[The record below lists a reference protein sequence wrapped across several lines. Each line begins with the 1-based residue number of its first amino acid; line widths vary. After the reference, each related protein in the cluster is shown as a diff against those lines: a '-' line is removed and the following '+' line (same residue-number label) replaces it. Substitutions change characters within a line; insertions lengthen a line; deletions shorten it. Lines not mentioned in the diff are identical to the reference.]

1 MLEPIYKLKVF
12 ISSRLD
18 EKWGV
23 QVFLEDLI
31 TNEVIPLDCGWYPL
45 ETNSI
50 QSCISYKAFVFT
62 PLKSKTEKRNSLV
75 SHGENG
81 NLQKTFSIITPY
93 YKSNIP
99 SYVVNKKSIEY
110 IDYWIIEVYDT
121 ICIKKKAF
129 LESKTLRDEFKAFSN
144 KYKTTF

>member
-1 MLEPIYKLKVF
+1 MKQPIYKLKVY

-18 EKWGV
+18 EQWGG

-31 TNEVIPLDCGWYPL
+31 TDETIPLDCGWYPL

-50 QSCISYKAFVFT
+50 QSCIRYKDFVFT

-81 NLQKTFSIITPY
+81 NLQKTFSIITPH
-93 YKSNIP
+93 YKKNIP
-99 SYVVNKKSIEY
+99 SYVTNKKSIEY
-110 IDYWIIEVYDT
+110 IDFWIIEVYDT
-121 ICIKKKAF
+121 ICINKEEYLKSEELKKQF
-129 LESKTLRDEFKAFSN
+129 IRFSD
-144 KYKTTF
+144 KYKPSF